1 MFQAQPFAPN
11 TGKPQ
16 RTPQRRPSNGLH
28 PASIRRDPARYST
41 LFTDVRQPFSRQSRA
56 RPEMHFKHPEK
67 ARAAIQKADTLPLR
81 P

>member
-11 TGKPQ
+11 TGKQP
-16 RTPQRRPSNGLH
+16 RTPQRRPSKGLH
-28 PASIRRDPARYST
+28 SASIRRDTASYLPTCAIHFPGNRE
-41 LFTDVRQPFSRQSRA
+41 RG
-56 RPEMHFKHPEK
+56 PEMHFKHPEK